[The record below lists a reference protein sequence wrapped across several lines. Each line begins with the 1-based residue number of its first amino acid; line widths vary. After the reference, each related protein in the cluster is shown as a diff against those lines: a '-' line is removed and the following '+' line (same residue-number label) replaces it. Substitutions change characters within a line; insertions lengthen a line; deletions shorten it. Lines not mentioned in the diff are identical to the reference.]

1 MVECVTDLFSF
12 FHFFSFLFFLGL
24 PLLAF
29 IIMYK
34 KHTKRNSHHV
44 KYRYGILYSGFRKN
58 MLYWEC
64 VVALRKIS
72 ISAVTVLVREFG
84 VGMQIH
90 VALLVLMGSL
100 TLHLVAKPFV
110 KQWQILER
118 YEAASLI
125 VCWCTMWSGIV
136 FHADEKGMDQSSDS
150 TIAFTSVFIVCINV
164 SFMTLM
170 ILSVI
175 HQKLVEKPSAKF
187 FCQNTCF
194 CSSLF
199 KCIQRCIPLV
209 DDRPIFVSKSKT
221 KSSVHQHQAID
232 HDTPVVRSRR
242 KIPADWKNHSRDS
255 SIGFFSAS
263 GDSNPLYN
271 KTKGDGTGGK
281 KVVE

>member
-1 MVECVTDLFSF
+1 MQALQTNASTSDNSNHHRTNLITFRQIQPLQINASTFRQMKSLQTNETTSDRCT
-12 FHFFSFLFFLGL
+12 HFQTNAS
-24 PLLAF
+24 
-29 IIMYK
+29 
-34 KHTKRNSHHV
+34 T
-44 KYRYGILYSGFRKN
+44 FRQ
-58 MLYWEC
+58 MQ
-64 VVALRKIS
+64 AL
-72 ISAVTVLVREFG
+72 
-84 VGMQIH
+84 
-90 VALLVLMGSL
+90 
-100 TLHLVAKPFV
+100 
-110 KQWQILER
+110 
-118 YEAASLI
+118 
-125 VCWCTMWSGIV
+125 
-136 FHADEKGMDQSSDS
+136 SDS
-150 TIAFTSVFIVCINV
+150 TFSIQHFLSDFSVFIVCINV

-175 HQKLVEKPSAKF
+175 HQKLVEKPSAKI

-271 KTKGDGTGGK
+271 KQTKGDGTGGK
-281 KVVE
+281 VVE